1 MIKIHN
7 NQIKVCVK
15 DQNSHSR
22 CVLFMCINVHGYTFF
37 AKNELYAGKSDMKN
51 QKNLVLFCHLSSDTL
66 KPYRTM

>member
-15 DQNSHSR
+15 DQNSHAR

-37 AKNELYAGKSDMKN
+37 AKNELYAGKSDIQIRKISLYFAICP
-51 QKNLVLFCHLSSDTL
+51 QTL
-66 KPYRTM
+66 

>member
-15 DQNSHSR
+15 DQNSHAR

-37 AKNELYAGKSDMKN
+37 AKNELYAGKSEKSRFI
-51 QKNLVLFCHLSSDTL
+51 LPSVLRHSKTI
-66 KPYRTM
+66 